1 MSRPASLFLLA
12 LLAAAAPLGA
22 QASGGDDLDR
32 FIRAEM
38 ARRQLPGLSLAIIQ
52 DGKIEARAYGVIEK
66 GGTIP
71 VTPAT
76 LFQAGSISK
85 PVAAAGALRL
95 VEQGKL
101 SLDAPVND
109 YLTSWKV
116 PASRFTESKP
126 VTLAGILSH
135 TAGLTVHGFPG
146 YAAAGPAATLVQ
158 VLDGAPPAN
167 TAPIRVDTTP
177 GSIWRY
183 SGGGYTVMQQMVVDV
198 TGRPFPDFMRE
209 TVLVPFGMTGSTFA
223 QPLAPEQAARTA
235 SGHYQDRRL
244 VEGRWHV
251 YPEMAAA
258 GLWSTPSELA
268 RFAIGLQRTLAGES
282 SVVLSQA
289 MARRMVTER
298 MNGMG
303 LGLALSTRGGAPF
316 FGHNGRDE
324 GFDALLTASVGTGQ
338 GFVLMINANDNSG
351 LRPRIVDFIARKYNW
366 PGAESAPGPLTRDRS
381 VSPAAV
387 RALAG
392 RYEFRNNFLMTLIP
406 ADSGLWMLTDGLPD
420 LEFLP
425 MGGDRFA
432 AAGSNL
438 DFTVVRDSGG
448 VVSGIRWA
456 SSRGGGRLVPRVGPL
471 IEALP
476 GNGDSSPAL
485 TATVNSALDALR
497 RGQEAVRGSAAITP
511 GAKRDFAGV
520 PAGFFDE
527 MRDLKFLAVESVAGR
542 QIERHDSPVAR
553 VAYFSLMT
561 KAGRRYLLAYL
572 TTEGLLTDLD
582 LVDR

>member
-1 MSRPASLFLLA
+1 MSRAAGLTVLA
-12 LLAAAAPLGA
+12 LLAAATPLEPQA
-22 QASGGDDLDR
+22 QGGDDLDR

-38 ARRQLPGLSLAIIQ
+38 ARRQLPGLSIAIIQ
-52 DGKIEARAYGVIEK
+52 DGRIEARAYGVIEK
-66 GGTIP
+66 GGTTS

-95 VEQGKL
+95 VEQGRL

-109 YLTSWKV
+109 YLTAWKV
-116 PASRFTESKP
+116 PGNRFTEAKP

-146 YAAAGPAATLVQ
+146 YVVGGPAATLVQ
-158 VLDGAPPAN
+158 ILDGVPPAN

-198 TGRPFPDFMRE
+198 TQRPFPDFMRE
-209 TVLVPFGMTGSTFA
+209 TVLVPFGMTSSTFA
-223 QPLAPEQAARTA
+223 QPLPPELAARTA

-258 GLWSTPSELA
+258 GLWTTPSDLA

-282 SVVLSQA
+282 RAALSQA
-289 MARRMVTER
+289 MARQMVTER

-303 LGLALSTRGGAPF
+303 LGLALSTRGGAAF

-338 GFVLMINANDNSG
+338 GLDLMINANDNSG
-351 LRPRIVDFIARKYNW
+351 LRPRIVDFVAKKYHW
-366 PGAESAPGPLTRDRS
+366 PGAASTPAPAILDRS

-392 RYEFRNNFLMTLIP
+392 RYEFRNNLLMTLIP
-406 ADSGLWMLTDGLPD
+406 ADTGLWMLTDGLPD

-425 MGGDRFA
+425 VGADRFA
-432 AAGSNL
+432 GAGSNL

-448 VVSGIRWA
+448 VVTGIRWA

-471 IEALP
+471 IETLP
-476 GNGDSSPAL
+476 RNGDSSPAL

-497 RGQEAVRGSAAITP
+497 RGQEAVGASTAITP

-520 PAGFFDE
+520 PAGFFEE
-527 MRDLKFLAVESVAGR
+527 MRDLRFLGTESVAGR
-542 QIERHDSPVAR
+542 QIERHDALVAR

-561 KAGRRYLLAYL
+561 RAGRRYLLAYL
-572 TTEGLLTDLD
+572 TAEGLLTDVD